1 MVIGGMAQT
10 KRRAN
15 LAISQRLLSKSS
27 KQVSV
32 KRERDGIGCTGTSA
46 LMMRY
51 LDPPAAP
58 PIELNA
64 GNMSTSSSS
73 HSWQRTPSSNTLAV
87 PEDQASTRG
96 LSAPSTPVMKK
107 SSLDVE
113 KQDVSRRRRA
123 TSNASMTSNSMM
135 QASGLQ
141 ISHPQQQQQHATDTP
156 VVTTWAS
163 TMDDIELQSIPS
175 EERSRQ
181 EAIFE
186 LITTERSYLRDLQMI
201 VNVSW
206 LIRVV
211 FKQLTFGLSVL
222 GIDLLYGL

>member
-1 MVIGGMAQT
+1 
-10 KRRAN
+10 
-15 LAISQRLLSKSS
+15 
-27 KQVSV
+27 
-32 KRERDGIGCTGTSA
+32 
-46 LMMRY
+46 
-51 LDPPAAP
+51 
-58 PIELNA
+58 
-64 GNMSTSSSS
+64 
-73 HSWQRTPSSNTLAV
+73 
-87 PEDQASTRG
+87 
-96 LSAPSTPVMKK
+96 MKK

-141 ISHPQQQQQHATDTP
+141 ISHPQQQHQQQQATDAP
-156 VVTTWAS
+156 MVTTWAS

-201 VNVSW
+201 VNVS
-206 LIRVV
+206 
-211 FKQLTFGLSVL
+211 
-222 GIDLLYGL
+222 